1 MHLTCRRAP
10 VPGKPPGAAPNPLGG
25 RSKSDMRLAAILGA
39 PPRGSSPAFASSP
52 TQEKVIVFS
61 QWTSMLDL
69 IEMALKKEKCVIQFC
84 AISQAL

>member
-1 MHLTCRRAP
+1 MSWTCRRAP
-10 VPGKPPGAAPNPLGG
+10 VPGKPPGAAPNPLSG

-39 PPRGSSPAFASSP
+39 PPRGSSPALTSSP

-69 IEMALKKEKCVIQFC
+69 IEMALKKEKCVIQSC